1 MLKQLS
7 ESIYYMVNDNERER
21 PVLGLVC
28 GEKYSLV
35 IDAGNSVQHA
45 EEFLAEIRQLQVPPV
60 RYVVITHAHWD
71 HFLGMNQYE
80 DAVIIVNRLTEQRLN
95 EWRAY
100 TFDDAALLKY
110 VEGNRLS
117 AHGMQM
123 IQNEVPNR
131 ESFTLGRSGI
141 VFEGSLELDLGNKVC
156 TLEQIRSTH
165 TDDSTIVYVPD
176 ERTLFLGDS
185 PYSTTTRSLFHYK
198 QHLLLP
204 MIEDIQRYDAV
215 HFLLGHESICDQEE
229 MDMFFGQL
237 TACSQAVTSTSLEEA
252 MDSFER
258 EQGRAPVGD
267 ELFFLKALVND
278 RILNAEL
285 PSN

>member
-1 MLKQLS
+1 MLKPLS
-7 ESIYYMVNDNERER
+7 ESIYYMVNDNTRER

-45 EEFLAEIRQLQVPPV
+45 KEFLAEIRRLQVPPV

-71 HFLGMNQYE
+71 HFLGLNEYE
-80 DAVIIVNRLTEQRLN
+80 DATVIVNRLTEQRLN
-95 EWRAY
+95 EWREY
-100 TFDDAALLKY
+100 TFDDAALLEY
-110 VEGNRLS
+110 VESNKIS
-117 AHGMQM
+117 KHGMEV
-123 IQNEVPNR
+123 IQREIPDR
-131 ESFTLGRSGI
+131 ESFILGKSGM
-141 VFEGSLELDLGNKVC
+141 VFEGSLQLDLGNKICV
-156 TLEQIRSTH
+156 LEQIRSTH

-176 ERTLFLGDS
+176 EKTLFLGDS

-198 QHLLLP
+198 QRLLLP

-237 TACSQAVTSTSLEEA
+237 TACSQAVCSTSLDDA
-252 MDSFER
+252 MISFER

-278 RILNAEL
+278 RILAAGVLAE
-285 PSN
+285 